1 MGGNQ
6 QQQTMERGEAL
17 NIASTDEIKEQMA
30 LVPVAQPETVDAI
43 DPEIAQQADDFVKQL
58 LDPNILVDDKRN
70 AIDSMGLKTQEN
82 AAHRSGMLREPI
94 RELIKTGD
102 DGGPVAQSLLTLNE
116 QVTALDPVS
125 LDTAGAKK
133 LLGFIPIIG
142 KPLKRYF
149 ARYQSAQ
156 AIIDEVIKSLEKGRD
171 QLKRDNQTLA
181 FDQQKMR
188 ESTDSVK
195 RAISLGQAL
204 DMKLEYA
211 LEREINPED
220 TEQINF
226 VQEDLIFP
234 LRQRIIDLQQTLAV
248 NQQGIMTTEIIIRNN
263 RELVRGVS
271 RALNVTIVAL
281 QTAVAC
287 ALALAH
293 QKIVLDKIEAL
304 NKTTSDLIAHTA
316 ERLKTQGVEIH
327 KQAASSM
334 LSMESLEQAFADIK
348 QAMDDI
354 SRFRRE
360 ALPQMAQNIQRLDT
374 LTDEASQVIEKMDRG
389 AAAQSQITI
398 DVDID
403 TGAGS

>member
-1 MGGNQ
+1 MGETQ
-6 QQQTMERGEAL
+6 QRTMERSGAL
-17 NIASTDEIKEQMA
+17 NIANMDEIKEQMT
-30 LVPVAQPETVDAI
+30 LVPIEKPETVDAL
-43 DPEIAQQADDFVKQL
+43 DPEISKQADDFVKQL

-70 AIDSMGLKTQEN
+70 AIDGMGLKTQEN
-82 AAHRSGMLREPI
+82 AAHRSGMLRAPI
-94 RELIKTGD
+94 RELIKSGE
-102 DGGPVAQSLLTLNE
+102 DGGPVAQSLLALNE
-116 QVTALDPVS
+116 QVTALDPVG

-133 LLGFIPIIG
+133 LLGLIPIVG

-188 ESTDSVK
+188 ESTDSLGK
-195 RAISLGQAL
+195 AIGLGQAL

-211 LEREINPED
+211 LEREISPEE

-226 VQEDLIFP
+226 VQEDLLFP

-263 RELVRGVS
+263 RELIRGVS
-271 RALNVTIVAL
+271 RALNVTVTAL

-348 QAMDDI
+348 QTMDDI

-360 ALPQMAQNIQRLDT
+360 ALPQMAQNIQRLDVLADKST
-374 LTDEASQVIEKMDRG
+374 AAIEKMDRG
-389 AAAQSQITI
+389 NVAQSQITI
-398 DVDID
+398 DVDLD
-403 TGAGS
+403 TGVGS